1 MPEISFDAADIRI
14 MRTLQGDGRMSN
26 QDLAQAVGLSPS
38 PCWRRVRRLEE
49 LGVIRGYGVQ
59 LDRRRLGLGV
69 QAFVRARIGVH
80 SEAEARLFEAEVMRL
95 DEVTAC
101 WAITGEADFLLQVV
115 AADLDA
121 FGSFAMT
128 VVRRLPGIREMHSSL
143 VLREIKAPGTLPLP
157 RAG

>member
-80 SEAEARLFEAEVMRL
+80 
-95 DEVTAC
+95 
-101 WAITGEADFLLQVV
+101 
-115 AADLDA
+115 
-121 FGSFAMT
+121 
-128 VVRRLPGIREMHSSL
+128 
-143 VLREIKAPGTLPLP
+143 
-157 RAG
+157 